1 MQIVL
6 PQTVKIN
13 EIKVWVLLYP
23 CYFDI
28 SIVYVPLFYK
38 QLLKGLQLYTSKIIV
53 QQYKKKKKKSSF
65 SKTRKPKPQQPPLTC
80 CIITPQETVVLKG
93 RINWS
98 FNFSL
103 FIVREKITEVL
114 PWGEQ
119 QLKVRPDSFYPR
131 GKKIGNLLN

>member
-38 QLLKGLQLYTSKIIV
+38 QLVKSLQLYTSKIIV
-53 QQYKKKKKKSSF
+53 QQYKKKNPPF
-65 SKTRKPKPQQPPLTC
+65 PKQESPNPNNPPLTC